1 MFVDEARIH
10 LKAGDGGAGAVSFR
24 HEKYVPR
31 GGPDGGD
38 GGRGGDILVRVDPG
52 ERTLSAYRGRR
63 HYKAETGGA
72 GSGALR
78 HGADGAD
85 IVLDV
90 PAGTVIRR
98 EDGSVVRDLRAADES
113 VLVAKGGRGGRG
125 NARFASSRERA
136 PRVAEQGEPGAEGW
150 FTFELRLVADVGLL
164 GFPNAG
170 KSTLLRRL
178 TNARPKVGD
187 YPFTTLEPELG
198 ISERDGAGLVLADL
212 PGLIE
217 GAHAG
222 RGLGHHFLR
231 HASRCRAYV
240 QVVDASEEGALA
252 SYRAVREELALYDPE
267 LAARPFL
274 VALNKVDLPSAREA
288 AGELAQ
294 KLAAEG
300 VPSIAISAGSG
311 EGLEELADE
320 MWRLAQS
327 APRQDPLPAET
338 KERVDPTA
346 FRVVPEGDGY
356 RVEGVTVERRVA
368 MTDLGND
375 SAVRSLQRYLRRKGV
390 EEALRREGAKPGDT
404 VLIRDL
410 EFDFL
415 DDATPK

>member
-10 LKAGDGGAGAVSFR
+10 LKAGDGGNGALSFR
-24 HEKYVPR
+24 REKYVPR

-38 GGRGGDILVRVDPG
+38 GGRGGDIVFRVDPG
-52 ERTLSAYRGRR
+52 ERTLSAFRGRH
-63 HYKAETGGA
+63 HYKAESGGG

-78 HGADGAD
+78 HGADGED
-85 IVLDV
+85 LLLYV

-98 EDGSVVRDLRAADES
+98 EDGSVVRDLRNPGET
-113 VLVAKGGRGGRG
+113 VLVARGGRGGRG
-125 NARFASSRERA
+125 NARFTSSRERA
-136 PRVAEQGEPGAEGW
+136 PRLAEQGEPGEEGW
-150 FTFELRLVADVGLL
+150 FTLELRLVADVGLL

-178 TNARPKVGD
+178 TNARPKIGD

-198 ISERDGAGLVLADL
+198 IAERDGQGLVLADL

-217 GAHAG
+217 GAHEG

-240 QVVDASEEGALA
+240 QVLDTSAEDALFA
-252 SYRAVREELALYDPE
+252 YRAVREELAMYDQE

-274 VALNKVDLPSAREA
+274 VALNKMDLPAAREA
-288 AGELAQ
+288 LPALREALTR
-294 KLAAEG
+294 EG
-300 VPSIAISAGSG
+300 VTCVAVSAGSG
-311 EGLEELADE
+311 EGLTELTDRI
-320 MWRLAQS
+320 WRLAQS
-327 APRQDPLPAET
+327 APVQEPLPPET

-346 FRVVPEGDGY
+346 FRIVPEGDGY

-368 MTDLGND
+368 MTDFAND
-375 SAVRSLQRYLRRKGV
+375 RALRSLQRYLRRKGV
-390 EEALRREGAKPGDT
+390 EEALRREGAQPGDT
-404 VLIRDL
+404 VHIRDM

-415 DDATPK
+415 DDADL

>member
-24 HEKYVPR
+24 REKYVPR

-38 GGRGGDILVRVDPG
+38 GGRGGDIIMRVDPG
-52 ERTLSAYRGRR
+52 ERTLSAYRGRH
-63 HYKAETGGA
+63 HYKAQSGGGGA
-72 GSGALR
+72 GALR
-78 HGADGAD
+78 HGSDGED
-85 IVLDV
+85 IILSV

-98 EDGSVVRDLRAADES
+98 EDGSVVRDLRGPAES

-125 NARFASSRERA
+125 NSRFSTSRERT
-136 PRVAEQGEPGAEGW
+136 PRIAEQGEPGEEGW
-150 FTFELRLVADVGLL
+150 FTLELRLVADVGFL

-198 ISERDGAGLVLADL
+198 IMEQGGAGLVLADL

-217 GAHAG
+217 GAHTG

-240 QVVDASEEGALA
+240 QVVDASDPEAIA
-252 SYRAVREELALYDPE
+252 AFRAVRQELSLYDEELAQ
-267 LAARPFL
+267 RPYL
-274 VALNKVDLPSAREA
+274 IALNKLDLPTAREA
-288 AGELAQ
+288 LPALEKELDAAGIAHL
-294 KLAAEG
+294 
-300 VPSIAISAGSG
+300 AISAGSG
-311 EGLEELADE
+311 EGLSELSE
-320 MWRLAQS
+320 RIWQLAQS
-327 APRQDPLPAET
+327 APQQEPLPPET

-346 FRVVPEGDGY
+346 FRVVPEGDGF

-375 SAVRSLQRYLRRKGV
+375 GAVRSLQRYLRRKGV
-390 EEALRREGAKPGDT
+390 EEALRREGARPGDT
-404 VLIRDL
+404 VHIREL

-415 DDATPK
+415 DDADR

>member
-1 MFVDEARIH
+1 M
-10 LKAGDGGAGAVSFR
+10 
-24 HEKYVPR
+24 PR

-38 GGRGGDILVRVDPG
+38 GGHGGDIIFRVDPG
-52 ERTLSAYRGRR
+52 ERTLSAYRGRH
-63 HYKAETGGA
+63 HYKAQTGG
-72 GSGALR
+72 GGTGALR
-78 HGADGAD
+78 HGADGED
-85 IVLDV
+85 IVLTV

-98 EDGSVVRDLRAADES
+98 EDGSVVRDLRGPGES
-113 VLVAKGGRGGRG
+113 VLAARGGRGGRG
-125 NARFASSRERA
+125 NARFTSSREHV
-136 PRVAEQGEPGAEGW
+136 PRIAEQGEPGEEGW
-150 FTFELRLVADVGLL
+150 FTLELRLVADVGFL

-198 ISERDGAGLVLADL
+198 IAERDGAGLVLADL

-217 GAHAG
+217 GAHKG

-240 QVVDASEEGALA
+240 QVVDTSDKDALA
-252 SYRAVREELALYDPE
+252 AYRAVRDELSLYDVE

-274 VALNKVDLPSAREA
+274 VALNKIDLPEAREA
-288 AGELAQ
+288 LPTLETA
-294 KLAAEG
+294 LAAEG
-300 VPSIAISAGSG
+300 VEYVAISAGSG
-311 EGLEELADE
+311 EGLAELSDQI
-320 MWRLAQS
+320 WRLAQS
-327 APRQDPLPAET
+327 APVQEPLPSET

-404 VLIRDL
+404 VHIREL

-415 DDATPK
+415 DDADR